1 MTNPTPEELSQWL
14 ADLAKDEPDVAEM
27 MSHGGRTA
35 FLEGGWYSESD
46 VDVLLTLAATEHH
59 KVTEQ
64 SEGMARLQE
73 NKDQL
78 LQALAAYEEQ
88 VTEQAKLLEEAR
100 EVIQRLDSRVWLDH
114 DFGREGPCPIV
125 ECETCEERRH
135 AQSMLAKLETPR

>member
-1 MTNPTPEELSQWL
+1 MTNPTPEEMSQWL

-100 EVIQRLDSRVWLDH
+100 EVIQRAATNVAANATLSIQ
-114 DFGREGPCPIV
+114 GAQAPIKRERARPPMRSCDGGSDD
-125 ECETCEERRH
+125 R
-135 AQSMLAKLETPR
+135 